1 MTPEEKQQTEQEALA
16 PLQHTYRMGIETM
29 LLAWMAETGHGLKD
43 VEIRTKTM
51 ASPKGNVFC
60 TYLEPKVRI

>member
-1 MTPEEKQQTEQEALA
+1 MTPEEKQQAEQEALA
-16 PLQHTYRMGIETM
+16 PVRHQYHMGIET
-29 LLAWMAETGHGLKD
+29 LLFAWMAETGHGLKD